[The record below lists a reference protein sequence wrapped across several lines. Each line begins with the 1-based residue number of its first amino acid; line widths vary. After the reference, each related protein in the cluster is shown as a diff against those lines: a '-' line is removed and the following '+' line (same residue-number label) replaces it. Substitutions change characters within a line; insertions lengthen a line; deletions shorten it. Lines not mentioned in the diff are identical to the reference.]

1 MKTPQTI
8 INKPP
13 TQSSTIIHH
22 HNKNLST
29 FSELPFSPFP
39 TQNQN
44 LKSQTNLPID
54 HNPMIMSPLP
64 SDQIKQLKDIFTRFD
79 MNSDGSLT
87 HLELAALL
95 RSIGLKPQGDQI
107 HALLAS
113 MDSNG
118 NGSIEFEEL
127 LEVLLPDLNE
137 EVLINHDQL
146 MEVFRSFDKDG
157 NGYITA
163 AELAGQMAE
172 MGQPLSYKELTE
184 MIREADANG
193 DGVISFSEFTA
204 ILGRSAAGI
213 FGVTAA

>member
-1 MKTPQTI
+1 
-8 INKPP
+8 
-13 TQSSTIIHH
+13 
-22 HNKNLST
+22 
-29 FSELPFSPFP
+29 
-39 TQNQN
+39 
-44 LKSQTNLPID
+44 
-54 HNPMIMSPLP
+54 MIMSPLP

-163 AELAGQMAE
+163 AELAGQMAK

-184 MIREADANG
+184 MMREADANG